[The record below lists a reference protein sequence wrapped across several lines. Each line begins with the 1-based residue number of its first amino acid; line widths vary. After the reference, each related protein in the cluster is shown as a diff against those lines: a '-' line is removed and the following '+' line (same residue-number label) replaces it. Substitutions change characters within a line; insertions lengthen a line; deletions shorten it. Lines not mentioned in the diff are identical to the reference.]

1 MSRMN
6 EYKYEEKKDYELLD
20 FGSVPLQNKE
30 DLLED
35 LSGITNYYL
44 EGDLSRL
51 TAIATLANIDV
62 SKIKDFSNVFSQDGH
77 EYYQFTFP
85 EELIPGVQAW
95 DVSKAE
101 NMENMF
107 RGCTNFNVNITG
119 WDVRNVKKMN
129 GMFLGCESFN
139 QDIGGWNVS
148 NVTDMS
154 AMFKGCTNFNQDI
167 GSWDVRRVRDMQNMF
182 ESCTS
187 FNQNIGNWDVKNV
200 SNMFSMFMECTN
212 FNQDL
217 SGWDVRNVKHFVGM
231 FFEANNFEFQNLPLF
246 NMDLIDTKIKF
257 EDLMLPQIEDIPD
270 AHEIYMNRHSQ
281 YRFMRN
287 QYRLR
292 QTQGSS
298 SLFAGYYFVL

>member
-1 MSRMN
+1 MN

-20 FGSVPLQNKE
+20 FAQVPLNRE
-30 DLLED
+30 HLLEE
-35 LSGITNYYL
+35 LGGITNYYL
-44 EGDLSRL
+44 EGDLSKL
-51 TAIATLANIDV
+51 TSIATLANIDI
-62 SKIKDFSNVFSQDGH
+62 SKIKDLSNLFSQDGH

-101 NMENMF
+101 NMEGMF
-107 RGCTNFNVNITG
+107 KGCTNFNVNITG
-119 WDVRNVKKMN
+119 WDVRNVKKMDN
-129 GMFLGCESFN
+129 MFNGCESFN

-148 NVTDMS
+148 KVTKM
-154 AMFKGCTNFNQDI
+154 AGMFKGCTDFDQDI
-167 GSWDVRRVRDMQNMF
+167 GSWDVRRVRDMESMF

-187 FNQNIGNWDVKNV
+187 FDQNIGNWDVQNV
-200 SNMFSMFMECTN
+200 FNMSNMFLECTN

-217 SGWDVRNVKHFVGM
+217 SGWDVRNVTDFIGM
-231 FFEANNFEFQNLPLF
+231 FYEADNFEFQNLPLF
-246 NMDLIDTKIKF
+246 NIDMIDTKSKF
-257 EDLMLPQIEDIPD
+257 EDLMLPQIKGIPD
-270 AHEIYMNRHSQ
+270 AHEIYMSRNSQ
-281 YRFMRN
+281 YRDLQN